1 MIAAHTM
8 IARSLAGMI
17 TREACTI
24 ASAIVPTHA
33 GATSAAI
40 AAAVATTTTV
50 AATATAS
57 AATTFGIRGTDRR
70 DIGRQQCRCAECQS
84 TRKDGHQGFSHV
96 VSPPKAQVEL
106 TCW

>member
-17 TREACTI
+17 TRETRTI

-33 GATSAAI
+33 GATSTAI

-50 AATATAS
+50 AATATAT
-57 AATTFGIRGTDRR
+57 AATFGIRGTHRR
-70 DIGRQQCRCAECQS
+70 DIGR
-84 TRKDGHQGFSHV
+84 
-96 VSPPKAQVEL
+96 
-106 TCW
+106 

>member
-17 TREACTI
+17 TRETRTI

-33 GATSAAI
+33 GATSTAI

-50 AATATAS
+50 AATATAT
-57 AATTFGIRGTDRR
+57 AATTAFGIRGTHRR
-70 DIGRQQCRCAECQS
+70 DIGR
-84 TRKDGHQGFSHV
+84 
-96 VSPPKAQVEL
+96 
-106 TCW
+106 

>member
-17 TREACTI
+17 TREARTI

-40 AAAVATTTTV
+40 AAAVATTTV
-50 AATATAS
+50 AATATPTA
-57 AATTFGIRGTDRR
+57 FGICGTHRR
-70 DIGRQQCRCAECQS
+70 DIGR
-84 TRKDGHQGFSHV
+84 
-96 VSPPKAQVEL
+96 
-106 TCW
+106 